1 MPTLTVAGGA
11 GPIHVVDLHEESPT
25 PSGELPIVF
34 VHGMVGHTGFW
45 KAALAACAD
54 RRRAIAIDLRGHG
67 NSKPPSD
74 GDYSVEGCA
83 TDVLAVFDALG
94 LESVV
99 LVGHSYGAHVVI
111 EAAARQPSRVR
122 RLILVD
128 PPGDFTT
135 WSAQMREEQILP
147 YLASMDGDNWR
158 AVVESDFDDALVGG
172 TSATA
177 AAIHARLATM
187 PHDAMRS
194 MARGM
199 MNFGAKAALERYL
212 VHPGSSVHAILA
224 PPNAWPFSLHLLVPA
239 ITTTVVPDVGH
250 WIMLDAPERFIR
262 ALEEAVADGGTWTA
276 EGG

>member
-1 MPTLTVAGGA
+1 
-11 GPIHVVDLHEESPT
+11 
-25 PSGELPIVF
+25 
-34 VHGMVGHTGFW
+34 
-45 KAALAACAD
+45 
-54 RRRAIAIDLRGHG
+54 
-67 NSKPPSD
+67 
-74 GDYSVEGCA
+74 
-83 TDVLAVFDALG
+83 
-94 LESVV
+94 V

-111 EAAARQPSRVR
+111 EAAGRQPSRVR

-135 WSAQMREEQILP
+135 WSAQMREEQIVP
-147 YLASMDGDNWR
+147 YLASLDGDNWR

-199 MNFGAKAALERYL
+199 MNFGAKGALERYL
-212 VHPGSSVHAILA
+212 AHPGTSVHAILA
-224 PPNAWPFSLHLLVPA
+224 PPNAWPFSLHVLVPA

-262 ALEEAVADGGTWTA
+262 ALEEAIQVGGRRP
-276 EGG
+276 